1 MKSITIILAGFSIV
15 MCLVLTY
22 FLLFTEL
29 VAERLTGTNRLILV
43 GVLIAYALFR
53 SFRTYKLIKNKE
65 YES

>member
-1 MKSITIILAGFSIV
+1 

-29 VAERLTGTNRLILV
+29 VEERLTGTNRLILV
-43 GVLIAYALFR
+43 GVLISYALFR
-53 SFRTYKLIKNKE
+53 SYRIYKLIKKSD

>member
-29 VAERLTGTNRLILV
+29 VEERLTGTNRLILV